1 VTSGN
6 LVTASTERR
15 TKLSLGTKGDASC
28 FLRQAEKLRNV
39 LAHSQHDLV
48 DGSSWEQTIEMV
60 EWIENGVQT
69 SDLQVEQL
77 ASSYAVRYEDRLWAS
92 A

>member
-1 VTSGN
+1 MRS
-6 LVTASTERR
+6 R
-15 TKLSLGTKGDASC
+15 

-60 EWIENGVQT
+60 EWIENGVHA

-77 ASSYAVRYEDRLWAS
+77 ASSYAVRYEEDVCGHRQPRKFQW
-92 A
+92 

>member
-1 VTSGN
+1 LGKKRH
-6 LVTASTERR
+6 ASR
-15 TKLSLGTKGDASC
+15 

-39 LAHSQHDLV
+39 LTHSQHDLV

-60 EWIENGVQT
+60 EWIENGVHA

-77 ASSYAVRYEDRLWAS
+77 ASSYAVRHEDGLWAS